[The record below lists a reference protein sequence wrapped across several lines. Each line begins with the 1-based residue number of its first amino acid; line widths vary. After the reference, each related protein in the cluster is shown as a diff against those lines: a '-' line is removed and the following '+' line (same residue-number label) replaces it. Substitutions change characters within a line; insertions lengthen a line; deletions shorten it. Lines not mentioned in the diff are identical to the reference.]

1 MTAMSKGYYSM
12 IKSSVIVAGHRE
24 VSIECIHQW
33 PTYRGLLEG
42 LPTTQMNAC
51 ILSRSKQYARKY
63 CDIEAF
69 HLLEPVQTA
78 IKYEGKYPLGNPS
91 ALPPITCLAALWSLQ
106 PVRDKTKDAARLAVT
121 WFQNEF
127 AFPIDAAVLEQMK
140 GIPFD
145 RIAED
150 FEY

>member
-1 MTAMSKGYYSM
+1 M
-12 IKSSVIVAGHRE
+12 ISKSSVIVAGHRE
-24 VSIECIHQW
+24 VRIECIHQW

-42 LPTTQMNAC
+42 LPTTQMNAR
-51 ILSRSKQYARKY
+51 ILSHSKQYARKY

-78 IKYEGKYPLGNPS
+78 IKYEGIRRWIPGYPLGNPS
-91 ALPPITCLAALWSLQ
+91 ALPPITCLAALRSLE

-121 WFQNEF
+121 WFQNEY